1 MELPARGPKAIGTY
15 NPKVRLKNM
24 KLPMYI
30 AVLLSAISNPVA
42 SQTNTPA
49 LRATEMFFESCVAP
63 LMLEQE
69 IVTDGLDPLPS
80 KTALSLFPNSRG
92 EAWMA
97 KDAHVG
103 IAALQDKTGT
113 LDGCS
118 VSWHA
123 AAAAG
128 REIDS
133 QFVIARFDRWAT
145 QKIQSG
151 EFYEISECG
160 ERDGKYTR
168 MLETKSDRSPPVRI
182 LISTIEDLDFVFML
196 AAETPASEPHPPC
209 Q

>member
-1 MELPARGPKAIGTY
+1 
-15 NPKVRLKNM
+15 M
-24 KLPMYI
+24 KLSISI
-30 AVLLSAISNPVA
+30 AVLVSVVSTPVA
-42 SQTNTPA
+42 SQTNTPS
-49 LRATEMFFESCVAP
+49 LRATEMFFERCVAP
-63 LMLEQE
+63 LMLEQD
-69 IVTDGLDPLPS
+69 IVTDGLDQLPA
-80 KTALSLFPNSRG
+80 KTALSLFPKSRG
-92 EAWMA
+92 KVWMA

-118 VSWHA
+118 VSWHSA
-123 AAAAG
+123 AAGG

-160 ERDGKYTR
+160 ERDAKYTR
-168 MLETKSDRSPPVRI
+168 ILETKSDRSPPVRI

-196 AAETPASEPHPPC
+196 AAETPASEPHQPC
-209 Q
+209 H